1 MTTNKNR
8 FNDKVAVVLG
18 VSSETSMG
26 CAIASSLIQEG
37 AKVIIAGRS
46 AEKVD
51 PVASKIGAASHICDI
66 TDEQLVSQL
75 ADKAIE
81 LYGQLDVAVNC
92 VGQGIMGYIDT
103 TPESDLRQSVDV
115 HLIGPF
121 FFIKHMARV
130 MENGGAIAT
139 MSSQTAVLTFEN
151 HAAYM
156 AAKAGTDHLVRTA
169 AVEYGPKNIKVNS
182 ISPGFTDTPMTNAIL
197 GIPGLVDAFTKEI
210 PLRRMSTI
218 EDIASATLWV
228 CSDEAFMT
236 GQNLQINGGATLRR
250 MPTMKELGLA

>member
-1 MTTNKNR
+1 MTTNNNR
-8 FNDKVAVVLG
+8 FNNKVAVVLG
-18 VSSETSMG
+18 VSSDTSIG
-26 CAIASSLIQEG
+26 CAVAHRLIQEG

-46 AEKVD
+46 AEKVE
-51 PVASKIGAASHICDI
+51 PVASTIGAASHICDI
-66 TDEQLVSQL
+66 TDEQMVSQL

-81 LYGQLDVAVNC
+81 QFGQLDVAVNC
-92 VGQGIMGYIDT
+92 VGQGIMGYIAT
-103 TPESDLRQSVDV
+103 TPETDLRQSVDV

-130 MENGGAIAT
+130 MKNGGAIAT
-139 MSSQTAVLTFEN
+139 MSSQTATLTFEN

-169 AVEYGPKNIKVNS
+169 AVEYGSKNIKVNS
-182 ISPGFTDTPMTNAIL
+182 ISPGFTDTPMTNGLL
-197 GIPGLVDAFTKEI
+197 GFPGLIDAFTKEI
-210 PLRRMSTI
+210 PLGRMSTV
-218 EDIASATLWV
+218 EDIASATAWA
-228 CSDEAFMT
+228 CCDEAYMT